1 MNPPRIRTEQQNIHT
16 QHQAKHPVFNNWGI
30 VTDGWYILCTSKELG
45 VEQVLTRDIGAQ
57 KICVF
62 RDSKGTVHAMDGF
75 CPHMG
80 VDLGIGKV
88 VNDRVRCFF
97 HHWEYAANGRCEHI
111 PVQKEIPKTACL
123 QTYACEE
130 KYGYIWV
137 HPDPDTREHVLDVP
151 GLVGHDL
158 TWQHGK
164 AYFRKCHF
172 HITMINGI
180 DPQHLSTVHDI
191 HMNMDVNIQQESRN
205 IITIELSGAT
215 PDTTFGEKM
224 VKKVLGPR
232 YAYAMT
238 YADGCLAALTL
249 LKGVTFFGKKDVLPE
264 LYMLFA
270 YQMVE
275 PGKTLVQPIYVT
287 RKRSGLIGALISKL
301 CLFFTKMG
309 FYSLQGEDGQIYE
322 NIRFNTRNL
331 LAIDA
336 PVAKYVRYINQLKP
350 SRWSPDFDQIKEKN
364 TGKKNGNSQTA
375 PETPS
380 AAELELPMAAEL
392 QAPQSNLLIDA

>member
-1 MNPPRIRTEQQNIHT
+1 MSRPKRTEHQNVHT
-16 QHQAKHPVFNNWGI
+16 QHQAKHPVFNNWDI
-30 VTDGWYILCTSKELG
+30 VTEGWYIVCEAAELG
-45 VEQVLTRDIGAQ
+45 LEKVLTRDIGNQ

-62 RDSKGTVHAMDGF
+62 RDSKGAVHAMDGF

-97 HHWEYAANGRCEHI
+97 HHWEYGASGRCEHI

-137 HPDPDTREHVLDVP
+137 HPDPDTTSRVLEIP
-151 GLVGHDL
+151 GLAGQAV
-158 TWQHGK
+158 TFKHGK
-164 AYFRKCHF
+164 AYTRKCHF

-180 DPQHLSTVHDI
+180 DPQHLSTVHGI
-191 HMNMDVNIQQESRN
+191 HMTMDIAIEQASRN
-205 IITIELSGAT
+205 LITIELSGKT
-215 PDTTFGEKM
+215 PDTTPIEKL
-224 VKKVLGPR
+224 VKKILGPK
-232 YAYAMT
+232 YAYSMT

-249 LKGVTFFGKKDVLPE
+249 MKNVTFFGKKGVLPE
-264 LYMLFA
+264 LYMFFA

-287 RKRSGLIGALISKL
+287 KQRAGLIGALISRL

-322 NIRFNTRNL
+322 NIRFSTRNL
-331 LAIDA
+331 LGIDA

-350 SRWSPDFDQIKEKN
+350 SKWSADYL
-364 TGKKNGNSQTA
+364 
-375 PETPS
+375 PEPKP
-380 AAELELPMAAEL
+380 EPKPERELPMSETLPAEPL
-392 QAPQSNLLIDA
+392 VPSQTLSA